1 MKIKFSQKM
10 DTEFLSIEAIKDSI
24 ELRLDPF
31 MIPEDFD
38 ENLLKFS
45 WILTS
50 YTEDEMMI
58 KINFDHPVQI
68 SPNLIQDMMLVKFNN
83 FTSFKSLEGNY
94 FKQTV
99 TVLMKEVPKQ
109 MIDNETTKNLISAS
123 ENFDLALNIVF
134 WILLVFNLIFGG
146 TVSMEHFV
154 LMINSLQIA
163 MHVPLFSTALPG
175 NVIMFL
181 EKVIPIVMFDIIKEE
196 WKINPTNMMEFDDEG
211 NSFTKEE

>member
-1 MKIKFSQKM
+1 M
-10 DTEFLSIEAIKDSI
+10 
-24 ELRLDPF
+24 
-31 MIPEDFD
+31 
-38 ENLLKFS
+38 KFS
-45 WILTS
+45 WSIIS
-50 YTEDEMMI
+50 FSEDEMII

-68 SPNLIQDMMLVKFNN
+68 SPNLMQDMMLLKFNN
-83 FTSFKSLEGNY
+83 HTSFKSLSGNY
-94 FKQTV
+94 FKQAV
-99 TVLMKEVPKQ
+99 TVVMKEVPKQ